1 MRKHILI
8 TLLLTA
14 AVLLLASCQTVLSI
28 PYTQPS
34 NIDMSQY
41 RNIAVASASK
51 YEGTQSLP
59 FYVRY
64 DNYIYAPGIIYPE
77 YFTSYSYSDVNS
89 TAAKELT
96 KMVSKVFNSSS
107 YYSALSTEKTD
118 TYISLY
124 RIGKDPSALLKND
137 GIDALIIPKITSLRT
152 DEYIDVR
159 VVKDYKGVETIRY
172 TLYRTVDI
180 SFTLTVLDTS
190 TDRIVTVREYR
201 ASNSDWEIFDP
212 NYYIFTTLLSEQQLV
227 ADALSDKI
235 GEIVADFIPTR
246 RYTDVTLK
254 DNKPKLESVEEAYK
268 AAENGNLDYALTVFR
283 KAFEEQ
289 GHVPSGYNAA
299 LILASG
305 GDLESALSIL
315 SDIRSTGR
323 DDSEVNYLYS
333 KLIAL
338 KAKNEEAKKQYESK
352 NTDTSGTVSPY
363 EYIL

>member
-1 MRKHILI
+1 MRKHILM
-8 TLLLTA
+8 TLLIA
-14 AVLLLASCQTVLSI
+14 AVLLLASCQTVISI

-51 YEGTQSLP
+51 YEGSQSLP

-180 SFTLTVLDTS
+180 SFTLTVLDTA

-201 ASNSDWEIFDP
+201 ASNSDWEVFDP

-235 GEIVADFIPTR
+235 SEIVADFIPTR

-254 DNKPKLESVEEAYK
+254 DNKPKNESVEEAYK
-268 AAENGNLDYALTVFR
+268 AAENGNLDYALTLF
-283 KAFEEQ
+283 KKTYDES

-305 GDLESALSIL
+305 GDIESALSIL
-315 SDIRSTGR
+315 SDIRSNGR

-333 KLIAL
+333 KLVAL

-363 EYIL
+363 EYLL